1 MFEKLFVDASAFLNI
16 YNDFIGYQIGLD
28 IPFDTIVLFPG
39 APPSAIRNFT
49 KTKVYRVAS
58 NSQEIVTSRGFAIG
72 LNYYFQKYYS
82 FNGNYSFNEL
92 VTSVKDDIVPAFN
105 TPKHKYNVGISGRDI
120 PLGSGKNSLGFNVN
134 YKWIQGFV
142 FEGSPQFTGAIPT
155 YDLVDVQVNYTL
167 AKQNLVIKA
176 GASNALNN
184 KQFQTYGG
192 PRIGRM
198 AYLTLT
204 YDFKSKI

>member
-1 MFEKLFVDASAFLNI
+1 M
-16 YNDFIGYQIGLD
+16 
-28 IPFDTIVLFPG
+28 
-39 APPSAIRNFT
+39 
-49 KTKVYRVAS
+49 
-58 NSQEIVTSRGFAIG
+58 
-72 LNYYFQKYYS
+72 
-82 FNGNYSFNEL
+82 
-92 VTSVKDDIVPAFN
+92 
-105 TPKHKYNVGISGRDI
+105 
-120 PLGSGKNSLGFNVN
+120 N

-167 AKQNLVIKA
+167 VKQNLVIKA